1 MDLRDFI
8 IKKHILV
15 IYFLCFITFAYSE
28 YGFAEQT
35 TDSTNTKIIVIELDS
50 LSKDT
55 LYDSLDELPNISE
68 IIRGKDKSAHFVYV
82 PSVETI
88 IPSASI
94 PANVS
99 MYTGVYPDQHGIFST
114 SWLDRTKVKVYNRLT
129 YPQNRINSMLAERG
143 VKTIF
148 DYAREGGRSTFVSML
163 FIGKGVEPENWI
175 RSNALMWCNGFWLNI
190 FTDFIPVPEPA
201 HADKRG
207 TRGFLKG
214 HIYSLSDGI
223 EGFYAKHNTLPDLM
237 VIHYS
242 GFDIFSHYPH
252 RFQYRE
258 KWPMKDI
265 QRYYLK
271 EIIDP
276 QIGRI
281 VAWLKK
287 IDKYN
292 ECIFFFIA
300 DHGMTKIEKHI
311 DDSLAD
317 DALSASFKT
326 NSSWRRFKNVEALCM
341 AGAGTKAIYIKNRR
355 EGSWHVPPS
364 LARDIKPAIDLLI
377 KNDELLSSTAAI
389 LIRQFPGDRSEGVS
403 ETALFW
409 SFDISGYMQT
419 RRSER
424 DFLNALNPLSS
435 IDVLNSDVHLSLQ
448 LERQYAKDSAPDIVL
463 ITKQGLFFAPDK
475 GKYGHHG
482 SIYSSDNLVS
492 YMMGGPSLSRRLVE
506 SCIIQEKA
514 SVLDFVPTVMGLLH
528 VAVPSNLAGKD
539 IISTYCTGFFR
550 ETINNK

>member
-1 MDLRDFI
+1 
-8 IKKHILV
+8 
-15 IYFLCFITFAYSE
+15 
-28 YGFAEQT
+28 
-35 TDSTNTKIIVIELDS
+35 
-50 LSKDT
+50 
-55 LYDSLDELPNISE
+55 
-68 IIRGKDKSAHFVYV
+68 
-82 PSVETI
+82 
-88 IPSASI
+88 
-94 PANVS
+94 
-99 MYTGVYPDQHGIFST
+99 
-114 SWLDRTKVKVYNRLT
+114 
-129 YPQNRINSMLAERG
+129 
-143 VKTIF
+143 
-148 DYAREGGRSTFVSML
+148 
-163 FIGKGVEPENWI
+163 
-175 RSNALMWCNGFWLNI
+175 
-190 FTDFIPVPEPA
+190 
-201 HADKRG
+201 
-207 TRGFLKG
+207 
-214 HIYSLSDGI
+214 
-223 EGFYAKHNTLPDLM
+223 
-237 VIHYS
+237 
-242 GFDIFSHYPH
+242 
-252 RFQYRE
+252 
-258 KWPMKDI
+258 
-265 QRYYLK
+265 
-271 EIIDP
+271 
-276 QIGRI
+276 
-281 VAWLKK
+281 
-287 IDKYN
+287 
-292 ECIFFFIA
+292 
-300 DHGMTKIEKHI
+300 
-311 DDSLAD
+311 
-317 DALSASFKT
+317 
-326 NSSWRRFKNVEALCM
+326 M